1 MRVDHRPGGRP
12 AVRGKEHPSRC
23 GRGPGRRV
31 RTNRRQRRHVPLP
44 QGAPKQRGVSVAC
57 QGKRPTSPHP
67 GHRHQPW
74 SARAPI
80 ASTTRRYA
88 RGTDARRVRHPV
100 PPAAGT
106 GAVCLQSASRLT
118 AMLPHTTSR
127 SRSGTSR
134 LTFVQVRLPGVQ
146 VRLPG
151 EGTRVSL
158 KSYSRQVWPGERDLI
173 GEASGNDDLAVRKH
187 EACPTI
193 GKHSHDHRVPPE
205 FVPPEFRR
213 KSDPTRAPAPSAT
226 PGCSGRGNIL
236 AQRGHASRWHRCC
249 ATGRDAGPHRQ
260 HVGRLRPPADPVPG
274 TKRRTGQQ
282 RCSERARATPRGAD
296 RAAARRE
303 TAGWPWSMTHA
314 IARYR

>member
-1 MRVDHRPGGRP
+1 MST
-12 AVRGKEHPSRC
+12 VRFQADGH
-23 GRGPGRRV
+23 V
-31 RTNRRQRRHVPLP
+31 AAYDFAVPL
-44 QGAPKQRGVSVAC
+44 GNVAADF
-57 QGKRPTSPHP
+57 RS
-67 GHRHQPW
+67 
-74 SARAPI
+74 
-80 ASTTRRYA
+80 
-88 RGTDARRVRHPV
+88 
-100 PPAAGT
+100 
-106 GAVCLQSASRLT
+106 SAS
-118 AMLPHTTSR
+118 SR
-127 SRSGTSR
+127 RSSASSRG
-134 LTFVQVRLPGVQ
+134 GD
-146 VRLPG
+146 
-151 EGTRVSL
+151 TR
-158 KSYSRQVWPGERDLI
+158 KPESYSRQVWPGERDLI